1 MTPAFGYSMRDEHNL
16 PGQTVAY
23 SAKHPVEDFLVKYLD
38 RRLPRYTSYP
48 TAVQFGPGVDAD
60 TYASWLAALPRDAAT
75 SIYLHVPFCAELC
88 FYCGCHT
95 SVARS
100 YAPVAAFAELLK
112 REIALVAEVTGK
124 RHATHIHW
132 GGGTPTMLATVDFLR
147 IMEVLRRNFNFTSD
161 AEIAVEID
169 PRTLTRGY
177 AAVLANAAVTRAS
190 LGVQDFDERVQHAV
204 GRIQSFAQTERVAGW
219 LREAGITSI
228 NLDLMYGLP
237 YQTQASVAAS
247 VETALRLDPDRIALF
262 GYAHVPWMKRHQQ
275 LIPEQALPC
284 DSERFAQ
291 NQTARDVLIDAGYRA
306 IGLDHFAKP
315 HDLLAHRQLDGRLHR
330 NFQGY
335 TTDESR
341 LLIGFGPS
349 AIGSLPSG
357 YVQNAPGMVPYR
369 QAISAGKL
377 ATARGYLL
385 TDEDRLRRDV
395 IERLMCDFQVDL
407 AAVCTAHGTGAARF
421 AGELSAI
428 DGLARDGIVER
439 ADNMIS
445 VPDCARPFVRAVCSV
460 FDQYL
465 VTADTRFSRAS

>member
-1 MTPAFGYSMRDEHNL
+1 
-16 PGQTVAY
+16 
-23 SAKHPVEDFLVKYLD
+23 
-38 RRLPRYTSYP
+38 
-48 TAVQFGPGVDAD
+48 
-60 TYASWLAALPRDAAT
+60 
-75 SIYLHVPFCAELC
+75 
-88 FYCGCHT
+88 
-95 SVARS
+95 
-100 YAPVAAFAELLK
+100 
-112 REIALVAEVTGK
+112 
-124 RHATHIHW
+124 
-132 GGGTPTMLATVDFLR
+132 
-147 IMEVLRRNFNFTSD
+147 
-161 AEIAVEID
+161 
-169 PRTLTRGY
+169 
-177 AAVLANAAVTRAS
+177 VTRAS

-465 VTADTRFSRAS
+465 VTGDTRFSRAS